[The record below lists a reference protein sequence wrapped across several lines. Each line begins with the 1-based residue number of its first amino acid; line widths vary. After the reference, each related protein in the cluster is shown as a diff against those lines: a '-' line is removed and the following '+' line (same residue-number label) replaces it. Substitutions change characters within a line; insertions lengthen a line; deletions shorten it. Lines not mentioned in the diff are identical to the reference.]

1 MKKIILSVLIL
12 FLFINS
18 NAQDRAQKIDELVS
32 KYAEIGVFNGS
43 VLVGENGNVF
53 FEKGYG
59 YADREQKLQNT
70 FTLPMKLILPIQ
82 PAKYDFI

>member
-1 MKKIILSVLIL
+1 MKKFILSVLIL

-43 VLVGENGNVF
+43 VLVGENGNIF
-53 FEKGYG
+53 LKKATDMLTANKNYRTHRKQNS
-59 YADREQKLQNT
+59 ALLLLQNN
-70 FTLPMKLILPIQ
+70 LLQ
-82 PAKYDFI
+82 CS